1 MSASDLT
8 DDDLLGHFEDGFDGF
23 AGSMARD
30 EARQQAD
37 QKESVRIRKVK
48 NEEDLVQIYRN
59 HGRSCWAWLVGVT
72 AAYAGYAYL
81 WDDSMHPLFFCT
93 VALAPFGY
101 GFALRHL
108 MSRNS

>member
-1 MSASDLT
+1 MSDSDMQG
-8 DDDLLGHFEDGFDGF
+8 DEPSALLNDGVDGF

-37 QKESVRIRKVK
+37 QKETVRSRKVK

-81 WDDSMHPLFFCT
+81 WEDSMHPLFFCT